1 MQNLASFINYDH
13 KCYLFQRDVDP
24 SRVDEVLG
32 EERLRRPE
40 LLEEAVQAEQQRRRG
55 PRFHRLVGLPGQKY
69 LSLII

>member
-1 MQNLASFINYDH
+1 MQNLASFFNSDH

-40 LLEEAVQAEQQRRRG
+40 LFEEAVQAEEQRRRS
-55 PRFHRLVGLPGQKY
+55 PRFHRLVAPLWSKIP
-69 LSLII
+69 LFV